1 MEQAPSGRTG
11 CPKAVVP
18 EGLLGVMTS
27 GTIIWGAVGQLRA
40 LLLLKIATQTAV
52 QAAEELS
59 TLIGPA
65 TSVIMEA

>member
-1 MEQAPSGRTG
+1 
-11 CPKAVVP
+11 
-18 EGLLGVMTS
+18 MTS